1 MSDGLQKATFGAG
14 CFWGVESN
22 FRQIPGVVD
31 ARAGYLGGTLDNPT
45 YEDVCT
51 DRTGHAEV
59 LQVTYDPQKVSYEKF
74 LDAFWTMHD
83 PTQLNRQGPDY
94 GTQYRSAIFFHTPEQ
109 EAIAKRSKEE
119 AQSSG
124 RFKRPIVT
132 EITPAS
138 KFYEAEDYHQRYF
151 EKRGIAPT
159 CHI

>member
-1 MSDGLQKATFGAG
+1 MSDGSQKATFGAG

-59 LQVTYDPQKVSYEKF
+59 VQVTYDPQKVAYEKL

-94 GTQYRSAIFFHTPEQ
+94 GTQYRSAI
-109 EAIAKRSKEE
+109 
-119 AQSSG
+119 
-124 RFKRPIVT
+124 
-132 EITPAS
+132 
-138 KFYEAEDYHQRYF
+138 
-151 EKRGIAPT
+151 
-159 CHI
+159 

>member
-31 ARAGYLGGTLDNPT
+31 ARVGYLGGTLDNPT

-59 LQVTYDPQKVSYEKF
+59 VQVTYDPQKVAYEKL

-94 GTQYRSAIFFHTPEQ
+94 HTPEQ

-119 AQSSG
+119 AQRSG

>member
-1 MSDGLQKATFGAG
+1 MAKDLQTATFGAG

-22 FRQIPGVVD
+22 FRQMPGVVD
-31 ARAGYLGGTLDNPT
+31 ARVGYLGGTLDNPT

-59 LQVTYDPQKVSYEKF
+59 VQVIYDPSVVSYDQL
-74 LDAFWTMHD
+74 LDAFWKMHD

-109 EAIAKRSKEE
+109 EAIAKRSKEQLD
-119 AQSSG
+119 ASG
-124 RFKRPIVT
+124 RYKRPSVT
-132 EITPAS
+132 EITAAS
-138 KFYEAEDYHQRYF
+138 TFYPAEDYHQRYF